1 MPKSCGMAFP
11 QRFFCTSHRETL
23 ESEPIR
29 ESIMHRPLMR
39 RIITLLCALVF
50 TLGAG
55 FVLPMSAHA
64 EVLQTDIV
72 CGETAEERGLSAEDL
87 PDITAPHAIVMD
99 DEGTVYFERS
109 ADEQVKIASLT
120 KLMTAIVAL
129 ENAEVTDTI
138 TVDHAAATV
147 GESSANLREGDTF
160 DLKTALKALL
170 IPSGND
176 AAMAIA
182 TSVGA
187 IMDPSSDDPYGVFID
202 AMNAKA
208 EELGLGALFANPHG
222 LDFGAWEADMHAS
235 ARDVAIMLA
244 YAMENETF
252 REVDGCGEDSIIVTG
267 ADGKKRTVSF
277 HPWNRILGEEGNIG
291 GKTGTTYV
299 SGKCFAGTF
308 LRDGEEVYVVV
319 LGCPEDDD
327 RFNDTLALANWY
339 YDHTETVDVVQGDVT
354 TMEGETLVGRAT
366 ASAWTDKTVDVVAND
381 PEATVRVFTLAG
393 ELSLD
398 VELEEFPGAVHRGNP
413 AGKLTLYQ
421 GNGTLATVDL
431 IAAEDVPE
439 PSPFEWAM
447 VQFDRFTRWITGKP
461 TTAPHEVFA
470 TVPQV

>member
-11 QRFFCTSHRETL
+11 QRFSCASRREAL
-23 ESEPIR
+23 EFEPIL
-29 ESIMHRPLMR
+29 EPVMHRPLMR

-208 EELGLGALFANPHG
+208 
-222 LDFGAWEADMHAS
+222 
-235 ARDVAIMLA
+235 
-244 YAMENETF
+244 
-252 REVDGCGEDSIIVTG
+252 
-267 ADGKKRTVSF
+267 
-277 HPWNRILGEEGNIG
+277 
-291 GKTGTTYV
+291 
-299 SGKCFAGTF
+299 
-308 LRDGEEVYVVV
+308 
-319 LGCPEDDD
+319 
-327 RFNDTLALANWY
+327 
-339 YDHTETVDVVQGDVT
+339 
-354 TMEGETLVGRAT
+354 
-366 ASAWTDKTVDVVAND
+366 
-381 PEATVRVFTLAG
+381 
-393 ELSLD
+393 
-398 VELEEFPGAVHRGNP
+398 
-413 AGKLTLYQ
+413 
-421 GNGTLATVDL
+421 
-431 IAAEDVPE
+431 
-439 PSPFEWAM
+439 
-447 VQFDRFTRWITGKP
+447 
-461 TTAPHEVFA
+461 
-470 TVPQV
+470 